1 MFRIYYNLSVRVGQ
15 KLQNTIPGF
24 DTIMEKVQKDYD
36 NRIARR
42 MKRREE
48 EIREQD
54 LNHIAGRTEEDD
66 EEEEDD
72 DDDGSDSK

>member
-1 MFRIYYNLSVRVGQ
+1 
-15 KLQNTIPGF
+15 
-24 DTIMEKVQKDYD
+24 MEKVQKDYD